1 MSAWFALAW
10 QSRLKRRSAS
20 FAADALVVLLCV
32 FASTRLAQ
40 AQTAKPGAAAAV
52 TCATCHAGVSAS
64 YAHAPMRHALENP
77 GANPVLD
84 THPKLTVQMGA
95 YTYTVQTKDGQST
108 YTVSDGTDSMTLP
121 IRWDFGQ
128 QSQTWVL
135 EKDGNLYEGLV
146 SYFHRDQALAT
157 TPGDGRITPHNLT
170 EAMGRKLNAWEVNQC
185 FNCHATNALD
195 GVRLKLNTLTPGLDC
210 ERCHV
215 GVEQHM
221 ADAIHDN
228 FTTLPKKLKTMD
240 AEDAA
245 NFCGQCHRT
254 WDTVVRNGWK
264 GVVDV
269 RFQPYRLENSKCF
282 TGNDRR
288 ISCLTCHDPHQPVN
302 HNDAVYDSKCLA
314 CHGGGKA
321 SKVATAAAPP
331 TAKACPVAKANCV
344 SCHMQK
350 VELPGGH
357 AVFTDH
363 MIRIVKAGEPYP
375 D

>member
-1 MSAWFALAW
+1 
-10 QSRLKRRSAS
+10 
-20 FAADALVVLLCV
+20 
-32 FASTRLAQ
+32 
-40 AQTAKPGAAAAV
+40 
-52 TCATCHAGVSAS
+52 
-64 YAHAPMRHALENP
+64 
-77 GANPVLD
+77 
-84 THPKLTVQMGA
+84 
-95 YTYTVQTKDGQST
+95 
-108 YTVSDGTDSMTLP
+108 
-121 IRWDFGQ
+121 
-128 QSQTWVL
+128 
-135 EKDGNLYEGLV
+135 
-146 SYFHRDQALAT
+146 
-157 TPGDGRITPHNLT
+157 
-170 EAMGRKLNAWEVNQC
+170 
-185 FNCHATNALD
+185 
-195 GVRLKLNTLTPGLDC
+195 
-210 ERCHV
+210 
-215 GVEQHM
+215 M